1 MPNCPGRMTLVALLA
16 LGALAAPAAAQEP
29 KLEKIALAFSA
40 PSPGSDSTF
49 LFAGKQLGFFREQGI
64 DLEIQTTP
72 GAVAAAGF
80 VASGALDVALGA
92 MEAVPG
98 YALQGVPMRAI
109 YQFAYRP
116 IFWLGLFKN
125 GKVQYVA
132 DLKGKRV
139 GVISMGSASIPVL
152 QYMLREVGL
161 ALSDIVVVPTG
172 FGNAAMAAMKRG
184 EVDAVMYH
192 DTAYPAF
199 AAEGLEFTLVSSP
212 KLQQGYAG
220 PGLYALERTY
230 RARRRAFEGLLRGM
244 TKSLAYATRNPEG
257 ATRAFGQLHPEVAR
271 NPRLELALW
280 QERTRILT
288 LPPEA
293 NGQWGYT
300 APVYWN
306 NLLDVLLLAGS
317 IKERPPVE
325 KLYTTEFLTAANQ
338 VDLSRLP

>member
-1 MPNCPGRMTLVALLA
+1 MVNRLVPLILVALGVLT
-16 LGALAAPAAAQEP
+16 PVAAQET

-49 LFAGKQLGFFREQGI
+49 LFAGKQLGFFKEQGV

-72 GAVAAAGF
+72 GAVAAAGL

-98 YALQGVPMRAI
+98 YVLQGVPMRAI

-116 IFWLGLFKN
+116 IFWLGLFKG
-125 GKVQYVA
+125 GKVQAVT

-152 QYMLREVGL
+152 QYMLREANL
-161 ALSDIVVVPTG
+161 TLSDVTLVPTG
-172 FGNAAMAAMKRG
+172 FGNAAVTAMKRG

-192 DTAYPAF
+192 DTAYPVF
-199 AAEGLEFTLVSSP
+199 AAEGLEFTFVSSP

-230 RARRRAFEGLLRGM
+230 TARRRAFEGLLRGM

-257 ATRAFGQLHPEVAR
+257 ATRAFGQLHPEAAR
-271 NPRLELALW
+271 NPRLEQALW
-280 QERTRILT
+280 QERMKILA

-300 APVYWN
+300 ATAYWSN
-306 NLLDVLLLAGS
+306 VLDVLLLAGT

-325 KLYTTEFLTAANQ
+325 KLYTTEFLAAANQ
-338 VDLSRLP
+338 VDLSRMP